1 MTRALHSSP
10 HRTTTPAAGNREL
23 DEILSVVSHDLR
35 SPLSALSVAIDALA
49 EPDMDVATRDRYLA
63 AMRRSIQRAERFLN
77 DLIDVSRMDAGTF
90 AVEPEQVGVAALL
103 EDAAHEHEAA
113 AHEAGNWFVLEIAE
127 GVGRVRADRARV
139 LQALDALVM
148 NALRYAR
155 GTGAVTLR
163 AEPARGA
170 VRLWVIDHGPGL
182 PHGEVDQVFDRP
194 WRRRDERR
202 AGNGLG
208 LVLARGIAEAHGGA
222 ARAVSTAGQ
231 GAAFYLELPAQ

>member
-1 MTRALHSSP
+1 MTRALRSHSTSVA
-10 HRTTTPAAGNREL
+10 TREL

-35 SPLSALSVAIDALA
+35 SPLSALSVAIDALSD
-49 EPDMDVATRDRYLA
+49 PDMDAATRDRYLA

-90 AVEPEQVGVAALL
+90 SVDPEPVRVAALL
-103 EDAAHEHEAA
+103 DEVAHMHEAA
-113 AHEAGNWFVLEIAE
+113 AHEAGNWFVLELGD
-127 GVGRVRADRARV
+127 GVDRVMADRGRVM
-139 LQALDALVM
+139 QALDALVM

-163 AEPARGA
+163 AEAARSA

-182 PHGEVDQVFDRP
+182 PRGEVDQVFDRP
-194 WRRRDERR
+194 WRRRGERR
-202 AGNGLG
+202 AGAGLG

-222 ARAVSTAGQ
+222 ARAVSTPGQ
-231 GAAFYLELPAQ
+231 GAAFYIELPAVR

>member
-1 MTRALHSSP
+1 MSRALRSHRSRRTPSSS
-10 HRTTTPAAGNREL
+10 NREL
-23 DEILSVVSHDLR
+23 DEILAVVSHDLR

-49 EPDMDVATRDRYLA
+49 DPDMDGPTRDRYLA
-63 AMRRSIQRAERFLN
+63 AMRRSVLRAERFLN
-77 DLIDVSRMDAGTF
+77 DLLDVSRMDAGSF
-90 AVEPEQVGVAALL
+90 SVDPEPVRVAELL
-103 EDAAHEHEAA
+103 ELAAREHEAA

-127 GVGRVRADRARV
+127 GVGRLEADRARV

-148 NALRYAR
+148 NALRFAR

-163 AEPARGA
+163 AEPVRGA

-182 PHGEVDQVFDRP
+182 PHGAVDRVFERP
-194 WRRRDERR
+194 WRQRDERR

-222 ARAVSTAGQ
+222 ARAVSTPGQ
-231 GAAFYLELPAQ
+231 GAAFYIELPAH

>member
-1 MTRALHSSP
+1 MTRALRSTH
-10 HRTTTPAAGNREL
+10 HTPPTSNREL

-49 EPDMDVATRDRYLA
+49 EPDMDAATRDRYLA

-77 DLIDVSRMDAGTF
+77 DLIDVSRMDAGSF
-90 AVEPEQVGVAALL
+90 AVDPEPVGVAALL
-103 EDAAHEHEAA
+103 EDVAKQHEAA
-113 AHEAGNWFVLEIAE
+113 AHEAGNWFVLEIAD
-127 GVGRVRADRARV
+127 GVDRVRADRARV

-155 GTGAVTLR
+155 GTGVVTLR
-163 AEPARGA
+163 AELARGA

-182 PHGEVDQVFDRP
+182 PRGEVDQVFDRP

-222 ARAVSTAGQ
+222 ARAVSASGQ